1 MPSPHKPHC
10 FPTLFITGLLA
21 QELQFLDTRKQTD
34 IVGPMHKTFS
44 LILTSLGRQ
53 TAIGLATTAI
63 AGIGLLAFSV
73 PTTQADIYQFVGHD
87 GSISLT
93 NVPSDSR
100 YRKIEIESS
109 RFHATLSERELE
121 PVIRR
126 YSSQHQLHPA
136 LIRAVIKAESDF
148 DPRAVSRAG
157 AIGLMQLMPQ
167 TAVRLDVRDMYDP
180 DDNVGGGTKYLRQ
193 LLDRF
198 HGNLPLALAAYNA
211 GENAVD
217 RYQALPPF
225 DETRQYVRKVL
236 RYYRTFLV
244 RDGVIT
250 ERPVGR
256 YAPAETTATPA
267 TSAISSH

>member
-1 MPSPHKPHC
+1 MHNILALIVPS
-10 FPTLFITGLLA
+10 I
-21 QELQFLDTRKQTD
+21 
-34 IVGPMHKTFS
+34 
-44 LILTSLGRQ
+44 RQ
-53 TAIGLATTAI
+53 RAAIGLTAMVI
-63 AGIGLLAFSV
+63 AGIGSLGLSV
-73 PTTQADIYQFVGHD
+73 QTTTAEIYQYIGPN
-87 GSISLT
+87 GAISLT
-93 NVPSDSR
+93 NVPSDPR
-100 YRKIEIESS
+100 FRKIQIESS

-126 YSSQHQLHPA
+126 HSSQHQLHPA
-136 LIRAVIKAESDF
+136 LIRAIIKAESDF
-148 DPRAVSRAG
+148 DPRAVSRSG

-217 RYQALPPF
+217 RYQTLPPY

-244 RDGVIT
+244 RDGVIM
-250 ERPVGR
+250 ERPVSR
-256 YAPAETTATPA
+256 YVPAETTAVP
-267 TSAISSH
+267 SISELSSR

>member
-1 MPSPHKPHC
+1 MHNTISPETPSPRVP
-10 FPTLFITGLLA
+10 I
-21 QELQFLDTRKQTD
+21 
-34 IVGPMHKTFS
+34 
-44 LILTSLGRQ
+44 
-53 TAIGLATTAI
+53 AIGLTATAI
-63 AGIGLLAFSV
+63 VGIGFLCFSV
-73 PTTQADIYQFVGHD
+73 PTTEAEIYQFIGPN

-100 YRKIEIESS
+100 YRKIEIESA
-109 RFHATLSERELE
+109 RFHSTLSERELE

-126 YSSQHQLHPA
+126 HSSQHRLHPA

-211 GENAVD
+211 GESVVD

-244 RDGVIT
+244 RDGVIL
-250 ERPVGR
+250 ERPVSR
-256 YAPAETTATPA
+256 YGSAQTTVTPE
-267 TSAISSH
+267 ISGKFSH

>member
-1 MPSPHKPHC
+1 MPNTTSPK
-10 FPTLFITGLLA
+10 TLSF
-21 QELQFLDTRKQTD
+21 
-34 IVGPMHKTFS
+34 
-44 LILTSLGRQ
+44 RQ
-53 TAIGLATTAI
+53 HVAIGFTTTAI
-63 AGIGLLAFSV
+63 VGIGFLCFSV
-73 PTTQADIYQFVGHD
+73 STTAAEIYQFIGPN

-100 YRKIEIESS
+100 YRKIEIESA
-109 RFHATLSERELE
+109 RFHSTLSERELE

-126 YSSQHQLHPA
+126 HSSQHQLHPA

-167 TAVRLDVRDMYDP
+167 TAIRLDVRDMYDP

-211 GENAVD
+211 GESAVD

-244 RDGVIT
+244 RDGVIL
-250 ERPVGR
+250 ERPVSR
-256 YAPAETTATPA
+256 YSPAQTTVAPA
-267 TSAISSH
+267 ISERLSH

>member
-1 MPSPHKPHC
+1 MHNT
-10 FPTLFITGLLA
+10 FYRIMT
-21 QELQFLDTRKQTD
+21 FLGQY
-34 IVGPMHKTFS
+34 S
-44 LILTSLGRQ
+44 
-53 TAIGLATTAI
+53 AIGITTTVI
-63 AGIGLLAFSV
+63 AGIGSPAYSV
-73 PTTQADIYQFVGHD
+73 PTAAAEIYQFVGND

-126 YSSQHQLHPA
+126 HSSQHRLHPA
-136 LIRAVIKAESDF
+136 LIRAIIKAESNF
-148 DPRAVSRAG
+148 DPQAVSRAG

-211 GENAVD
+211 GENVVD

-244 RDGVIT
+244 RDGVIM
-250 ERPVGR
+250 ERPVSR
-256 YAPAETTATPA
+256 YALPETAAALA
-267 TSAISSH
+267 TSEPAFR

>member
-1 MPSPHKPHC
+1 
-10 FPTLFITGLLA
+10 
-21 QELQFLDTRKQTD
+21 
-34 IVGPMHKTFS
+34 MHNTFS
-44 LILTSLGRQ
+44 LIMPPLQRHA
-53 TAIGLATTAI
+53 AIGLTTTVI
-63 AGIGLLAFSV
+63 VGISSLVFSV
-73 PTTQADIYQFVGHD
+73 PTTAAEIYQFIGPN

-109 RFHATLSERELE
+109 RFHATLSEQELE

-126 YSSQHQLHPA
+126 HSSQQRLHPA

-148 DPRAVSRAG
+148 DPRAVSRSG

-211 GENAVD
+211 GENAVEH
-217 RYQALPPF
+217 YQALPPF

-244 RDGVIT
+244 RDGVIM
-250 ERPVGR
+250 ERPVSR
-256 YAPAETTATPA
+256 YDSPEITTTP
-267 TSAISSH
+267 SISEMFSR

>member
-1 MPSPHKPHC
+1 M
-10 FPTLFITGLLA
+10 LFYCWHRA
-21 QELQFLDTRKQTD
+21 QDMLFLDTQWQTD
-34 IVGPMHKTFS
+34 IVATMHNTFS
-44 LILTSLGRQ
+44 LIMTSLRRH
-53 TAIGLATTAI
+53 TAIGLTAMVI
-63 AGIGLLAFSV
+63 AGVGSLTFSV
-73 PTTQADIYQFVGHD
+73 PTTKAEIYQFIGRD

-100 YRKIEIESS
+100 YQKIEIESS
-109 RFHATLSERELE
+109 QFHTTLSEQELE

-126 YSSQHQLHPA
+126 HSSQQQLHPA

-167 TAVRLDVRDMYDP
+167 TAVRMDVRDMYDP
-180 DDNVGGGTKYLRQ
+180 DDNVGGGAKYLRQ
-193 LLDRF
+193 LLNRF

-211 GENAVD
+211 GENAVE

-244 RDGVIT
+244 RDGIIM
-250 ERPVGR
+250 ERPVSR
-256 YAPAETTATPA
+256 YAPAETTTTPE
-267 TSAISSH
+267 TSEISSR